1 MSTVGDNIEA
11 MTGGWTF
18 GNGVAN
24 TFDEHAIKSIPGYLA
39 GHDIITKL
47 SDYFV
52 GTGSLCFDIGCSTG
66 TLLDKLSQH
75 HRHKSDVNWVGVE
88 IENEMVEVARSR
100 LSNGNVTIINEDSLL
115 TDYDG
120 SDFIT
125 AYYTLQFIRPKYRQ
139 NLVDKIY
146 ESLNWGGALVLFEK
160 VRAPDARFQDITA
173 GMYMDFKLN
182 NGFSEAEII
191 GKSRS
196 IRYAMEPFSSEA
208 NVEILRRAGFK
219 DIMTI
224 YKEICFE
231 GFVAIK

>member
-1 MSTVGDNIEA
+1 MSKVDDNIKA
-11 MTGGWTF
+11 KTGAWTF

-52 GTGSLCFDIGCSTG
+52 GSGSLCYDIGCSTG
-66 TLLDKLSQH
+66 TLLSKLSNH
-75 HRHKSDVNWVGVE
+75 HKHKSDVNWIGIEV
-88 IENEMVEVARSR
+88 ENEMIELARSR
-100 LSNGNVTIINEDSLL
+100 VFNSNVSFVNEDSLL
-115 TDYDG
+115 VDYEG
-120 SDFIT
+120 SDLIT
-125 AYYTLQFIRPKYRQ
+125 SYYTLQFIRPKYRQ
-139 NLVDKIY
+139 GLVDKIY
-146 ESLNWGGALVLFEK
+146 QSLNWGGAFVLFEK
-160 VRAPDARFQDITA
+160 VRAPDARFQDITS
-173 GMYMDFKLN
+173 GMYIDFKLN
-182 NGFSEAEII
+182 NGFTENEII

-196 IRYAMEPFSSEA
+196 IRYTMEPFSSEA
-208 NVEILRRAGFK
+208 NVDILKRAGFK